1 LIPGYEKVKK
11 AAINGGAYG
20 MVISGAGPSL
30 LALTNPDNAQK
41 TATEMTN
48 AWEEVGINSSAKI
61 LALDTLGAQ
70 VNC

>member
-1 LIPGYEKVKK
+1 MKK
-11 AAINGGAYG
+11 AAINAGAYG

-30 LALTNPDNAQK
+30 LALTNPENAQK

-61 LALDTLGAQ
+61 LA
-70 VNC
+70 

>member
-1 LIPGYEKVKK
+1 
-11 AAINGGAYG
+11 

-41 TATEMTN
+41 TATEMKN
-48 AWEEVGINSSAKI
+48 AWQQVGINSEVKI

>member
-1 LIPGYEKVKK
+1 
-11 AAINGGAYG
+11 YG
-20 MVISGAGPSL
+20 MVISGAGPTL

-61 LALDTLGAQ
+61 LALDTLGAR
-70 VNC
+70 VNCYEL